1 MLSYDYEGKHIIISI
16 TQTRISYVFNEYIG
30 ESSLHIFNTNII
42 HMDDTYLKMKYLIK
56 KQKTLHY

>member
-30 ESSLHIFNTNII
+30 ESSLHIFNTNVI
-42 HMDDTYLKMKYLIK
+42 HIDDCTFKNKIFN
-56 KQKTLHY
+56 